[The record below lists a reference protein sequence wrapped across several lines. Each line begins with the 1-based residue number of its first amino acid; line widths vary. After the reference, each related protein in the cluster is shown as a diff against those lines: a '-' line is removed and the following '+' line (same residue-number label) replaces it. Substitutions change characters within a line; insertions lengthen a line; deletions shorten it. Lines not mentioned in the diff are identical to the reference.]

1 MERTIEVQHVS
12 VEMNTDFELFTG
24 ILERS
29 LGRFDEALL
38 KELETNPGFV
48 EERIKEAAGEEGLML
63 FNIQDHGKLL
73 NLFGTPKK
81 ARQYVLGNPLIA
93 AMMTRHDIR
102 AGLYAP
108 LRLFVYETDDH
119 STRIEFDKP
128 SSLFGQFNNVEVTL
142 VAQALDEKLASLIK
156 KAELLVTES
165 QTSL

>member
-12 VEMNTDFELFTG
+12 VEMNVDFERFTVG
-24 ILERS
+24 LERS

-38 KELETNPGFV
+38 KELETNPGLV
-48 EERIKEAAGEEGLML
+48 EERIKAAAGEDGLML

-73 NLFGTPKK
+73 NLFVMPKK

-93 AMMTRHDIR
+93 VMMTRHDIR

-119 STRIEFDKP
+119 TTRIEFDKP
-128 SSLFGQFNNVEVTL
+128 SSLFGQFNNPEVTV
-142 VAQALDEKLASLIK
+142 VAQSLDAKLASLIE
-156 KAELLVTES
+156 KAELLATKT
-165 QTSL
+165 QTG